1 MPERLYLIPTPLVE
15 TDEPFLYVP
24 LFNKEVICG
33 LDCFVVEE
41 LRTARRFLSKCKIG
55 KPIDSLRFFELN
67 EHTAPMQIEEMLRP
81 LFEGNDVGLMSEAGV
96 PGVADPGAE
105 LVALAH
111 KKGIEVIPLIGPS
124 SILLS
129 LMASGM
135 NGQSFCFNGYLP
147 VKTGEKI
154 KKIKELEHRAL
165 VGNVTQLFIE
175 APYRNERLFDELLRV
190 LNPLTR
196 LCVAVNITAPTQ
208 FIRTATIGEW
218 RKSAKPDFHKIPAIF
233 LIGA

>member
-1 MPERLYLIPTPLVE
+1 
-15 TDEPFLYVP
+15 
-24 LFNKEVICG
+24 
-33 LDCFVVEE
+33 
-41 LRTARRFLSKCKIG
+41 
-55 KPIDSLRFFELN
+55 
-67 EHTAPMQIEEMLRP
+67 MLRP

-147 VKTGEKI
+147 VKTVEKI
-154 KKIKELEHRAL
+154 KKIK
-165 VGNVTQLFIE
+165 
-175 APYRNERLFDELLRV
+175 
-190 LNPLTR
+190 
-196 LCVAVNITAPTQ
+196 
-208 FIRTATIGEW
+208 
-218 RKSAKPDFHKIPAIF
+218 
-233 LIGA
+233 